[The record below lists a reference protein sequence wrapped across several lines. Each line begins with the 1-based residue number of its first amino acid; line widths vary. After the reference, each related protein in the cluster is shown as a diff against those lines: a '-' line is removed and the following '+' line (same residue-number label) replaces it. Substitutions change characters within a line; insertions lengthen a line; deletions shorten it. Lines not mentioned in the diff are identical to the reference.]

1 MVNGIEICDILFLP
15 NIQLSIFK
23 IYYKYSEGFL
33 WNPSLYFLYENRSE
47 NRN

>member
-23 IYYKYSEGFL
+23 IYYKYSEGFQR
-33 WNPSLYFLYENRSE
+33 NPPLYFLFENRSE